1 MNIQQ
6 GKDKLNACLSKASKA
21 DLNWAAIFFKCSLT
35 DEVECRT
42 IYSDE
47 RNEVVMWVD
56 RLMEF
61 YKKNN
66 IPFAAYVNND
76 FWEAKLELFNKD

>member
-1 MNIQQ
+1 MNRERCL
-6 GKDKLNACLSKASKA
+6 DKLNECLNKASKA
-21 DLNWAAIFFKCSLT
+21 DLNWAAVFFTGPLT
-35 DEVECRT
+35 GEVECRT

-47 RNEVVMWVD
+47 RNEVLMWVD

-61 YKKNN
+61 YKKHN

-76 FWEAKLELFNKD
+76 FWEAKLELFNK